1 MAGDDGD
8 GDEYPACCDCQDG
21 CGGCASEECHDDGHS
36 TTIDGVEYGICD
48 CDGQCDHFD
57 GYLGDW
63 TQPCNRGHDDGDD
76 EFFKVYGDSYE
87 GLDAACV
94 GMGGRLASVLSS
106 DDTDKAIAACSSD
119 GDYNDMCYVGL
130 RWDGAAW
137 VWLDGSTYDYNY
149 FDGGQGTNGD
159 NEPCAAFYVNGGW
172 SDQAMWHDI
181 SCPSGP
187 TMEGADVAGICK
199 REELNWDVPPG
210 TIYHGGGNGWCSSD
224 LDSYNGE
231 FDTPDQCWESCV
243 GTYGDMVAAIELN
256 GYGGSCYCQSSCDC
270 MAEGGDDQMVL
281 TRDWITSLPSECEDD
296 DGDCTAGYAKIKC
309 VGTILYHAECGEWC
323 SDECMFRDFTAE
335 TGGMYYCDISDPFT
349 YIYDADLDGIPED
362 TGALPV
368 LDANGCYYDNCDDDD
383 DEDDYNHLC
392 LEDCDN
398 QCMSDLSCLED
409 CPIGVSLS
417 KKPWNLFAMVI
428 SASITL
434 LVGQCDAQRLSL

>member
-1 MAGDDGD
+1 MCILRYTLLAFDPGIVKPSLVLTFIFVFGNYLTTFSRSIKDDDGHHD
-8 GDEYPACCDCQDG
+8 
-21 CGGCASEECHDDGHS
+21 DDGHS
-36 TTIDGVEYGICD
+36 LCEGHGFDETQCVEQSPCCEWD
-48 CDGQCDHFD
+48 DDQCWFI
-57 GYLGDW
+57 GCGSYSYS
-63 TQPCNRGHDDGDD
+63 HDDGP
-76 EFFKVYGDSYE
+76 GH
-87 GLDAACV
+87 
-94 GMGGRLASVLSS
+94 
-106 DDTDKAIAACSSD
+106 
-119 GDYNDMCYVGL
+119 
-130 RWDGAAW
+130 
-137 VWLDGSTYDYNY
+137 
-149 FDGGQGTNGD
+149 D
-159 NEPCAAFYVNGGW
+159 N
-172 SDQAMWHDI
+172 
-181 SCPSGP
+181 
-187 TMEGADVAGICK
+187 
-199 REELNWDVPPG
+199 NWDVPPG
-210 TIYHGGGNGWCSSD
+210 TVYHGDGNGWCRSD
-224 LDSYNGE
+224 LDSYQGD
-231 FDTPDQCWESCV
+231 FDTPDQCWEWCV
-243 GTYGDMVAAIELN
+243 MTYGDMVAAIELN

-383 DEDDYNHLC
+383 DEDDYNHPC

-434 LVGQCDAQRLSL
+434 LVGQCDVQRLSL